1 MSSPAERRCSNTGHA
16 SGYSPPSWALPN
28 PSSCPRTPY
37 PRSRGIQAR
46 VLPGRSGGR
55 TGTSPPPPPI
65 GCKSRLVM
73 EREECPSAT
82 WFCQAPN
89 QSPHQIPFHLPPAVT
104 RPPAT
109 ASPLEDPPLPSHGD
123 TYGGSAGTRGQDPV
137 LVTRHPQT
145 FSPVSP
151 RWCQYTHICAYVR
164 THTLALTDA
173 AGASAGGHCLG

>member
-46 VLPGRSGGR
+46 VLPGRTGGR
-55 TGTSPPPPPI
+55 TGTSPPPLPI

-89 QSPHQIPFHLPPAVT
+89 QSPHQIPFHLPPAVR

-109 ASPLEDPPLPSHGD
+109 ASPLEDPPPPSHGD

-137 LVTRHPQT
+137 LFTRHPQT

-151 RWCQYTHICAYVR
+151 CWCQYNSRMISLWGEV
-164 THTLALTDA
+164 
-173 AGASAGGHCLG
+173 ASTMNCSVLREQKL

>member
-1 MSSPAERRCSNTGHA
+1 MLKHGPRIWIFTPFLGSSQP
-16 SGYSPPSWALPN
+16 LLL
-28 PSSCPRTPY
+28 PRTPY
-37 PRSRGIQAR
+37 PRSRGIQAH

-55 TGTSPPPPPI
+55 IGTSPPPPPI

-89 QSPHQIPFHLPPAVT
+89 QSPHQIPFHLPPAVR

-137 LVTRHPQT
+137 LFTPHPRT
-145 FSPVSP
+145 FSPLSP